1 MFRFS
6 VLSRLV
12 FLGLLVVNT
21 AVAQYD
27 IDSLKQVIQN
37 PKLHDTIKL
46 ETIKAI
52 VNNTYDT
59 QESIKYNAQLG
70 SIAQKNLANPKLSAL
85 LKKRYS
91 QYLASYYS
99 NLAVLQQEEGN
110 PAATKTI
117 EKAIALNRAINDE
130 KELYATILTKGLLLY
145 KEKKVK
151 QAIACL
157 YQARQYFEKHE
168 AESLDDLWYVNLN
181 LGTFHSEQEQNEKA
195 IPFYKKAI
203 YYFDKKKGALTL
215 DDNIQKSII
224 YMNIGSSYIAIKQF
238 DKAVTSLNQ
247 ALQLA
252 RANDDGYR
260 AALSLGRLGLIDMKY
275 ERFKAAEAKFT
286 EAIALSD
293 SPISKSY
300 ALVTLGKVYY
310 YDNQKEKAIERLE
323 EGLALSQSVGWNE
336 LVMDSAELLDVIYK
350 EKGNYKKAY
359 ENSTLFNKLSD
370 SSKVR
375 DNRNELKQQELK
387 YDYDKKVWTYKL
399 ATEKKNAA
407 KNNLLIGLSALVV
420 LLLIGAYFLYRNY
433 KHKQTISSFEKKA
446 LQQKLLLTQM
456 NPHFIFNSVDN
467 IQSLIHDNR
476 QQEAVKY
483 LSSFSKLTRQILE
496 HSTENYI
503 TLEEELTMLE
513 NYISIQQLLYNNK
526 FTFSIETSNIEAP
539 ESILVPPM
547 VAQPFIENAIKHGL
561 KNKTTNGEIAIVFE
575 MKDNKLLFEVQDNG
589 SGFSSDLKPSN
600 HKSVAI
606 QLTKERLQSISN
618 QDQFTVAMEN
628 RLDDDRNVIG
638 AKVFF
643 EIPYLYEN

>member
-27 IDSLKQVIQN
+27 IDSLKAVIKN
-37 PKLHDTIKL
+37 PRLHDTTRL
-46 ETIKAI
+46 YTIALLI
-52 VNNTYDT
+52 DNLYEN
-59 QESIKYNAQLG
+59 QEVVPYNAMMG
-70 SIAQKNLANPKLSAL
+70 RIAQKNLHNKNLSAELHKKYTMYLAAYYNNISVQMEESRNPKAL
-85 LKKRYS
+85 D
-91 QYLASYYS
+91 YLNKSIGLYRSVQA
-99 NLAVLQQEEGN
+99 
-110 PAATKTI
+110 
-117 EKAIALNRAINDE
+117 NDE
-130 KELYATILTKGLLLY
+130 VYSSVVSKGLLLSRRKSY
-145 KEKKVK
+145 KEAITCYFDALRYFEKNKEENADGISYVYSNLGVLYGDQDQWRESIKYLKKAVLVIEQKKEKKTVEDELQK
-151 QAIACL
+151 FAM
-157 YQARQYFEKHE
+157 
-168 AESLDDLWYVNLN
+168 
-181 LGTFHSEQEQNEKA
+181 
-195 IPFYKKAI
+195 
-203 YYFDKKKGALTL
+203 YY
-215 DDNIQKSII
+215 
-224 YMNIGSSYIAIKQF
+224 NIGSAYII
-238 DKAVTSLNQ
+238 LNDYKNGEAYLKN
-247 ALQLA
+247 AL
-252 RANDDGYR
+252 
-260 AALSLGRLGLIDMKY
+260 ALSKKHHQNSYSSFALGKLAVVDLHYKR
-275 ERFKAAEAKFT
+275 EAEAEQKFLEST
-286 EAIALSD
+286 QIAESSLSKGFSLVNLGD
-293 SPISKSY
+293 LYFQRKEYEKSK
-300 ALVTLGKVYY
+300 
-310 YDNQKEKAIERLE
+310 RFLE
-323 EGLALSQSVGWNE
+323 EGLALAEEVSNE
-336 LVMDSAELLDVIYK
+336 DLKVQGYELLYK
-350 EKGNYKKAY
+350 INKLKGNYKESLRMLELY
-359 ENSTLFNKLSD
+359 NSIED
-370 SSKVR
+370 SSKVVETK
-375 DNRNELKQQELK
+375 NELKQQQLK
-387 YDYDKKVWTYKL
+387 YDYQKKELNYKL

-407 KNNLLIGLSALVV
+407 KNNLLILLSSLVA

-433 KHKQTISSFEKKA
+433 KQKQTISSFEKKA

-526 FTFSIETSNIEAP
+526 FTFSIEISNIEAP

-575 MKDNKLLFEVQDNG
+575 MKDDKLLFEVQDNG
-589 SGFSSDLKPSN
+589 SGFASDLKPSN

-618 QDQFTVAMEN
+618 QDDFTVTMEN

>member
-12 FLGLLVVNT
+12 FLALLAVNT

-27 IDSLKQVIQN
+27 IDSLKAVIKN
-37 PKLHDTIKL
+37 PRLHDTIKL
-46 ETIKAI
+46 EAIKAI

-70 SIAQKNLANPKLSAL
+70 SIAQKNLANPKLSAV

-110 PAATKTI
+110 PAASKTI

-203 YYFDKKKGALTL
+203 YYFDKKNGALTL

-310 YDNQKEKAIERLE
+310 YDNQKDKAIERLE

-359 ENSTLFNKLSD
+359 ENSTLFYKLSD

-375 DNRNELKQQELK
+375 ENRNELKQQELK

-433 KHKQTISSFEKKA
+433 KQKQTISSFEKKA

-483 LSSFSKLTRQILE
+483 LSRFSKLTRQILE

-589 SGFSSDLKPSN
+589 SGFASDLKPSN

-618 QDQFTVAMEN
+618 QDDFTVSMEN

>member
-12 FLGLLVVNT
+12 FLALLVVNT

-27 IDSLKQVIQN
+27 IDSLKAVIKN
-37 PKLHDTIKL
+37 PKLHDTVKL

-59 QESIKYNAQLG
+59 QESIKYNSQLG
-70 SIAQKNLANPKLSAL
+70 SLAQKNLANPKLSAV

-359 ENSTLFNKLSD
+359 ENSTLFYKLSD

-375 DNRNELKQQELK
+375 ENRNELKQQELK

-399 ATEKKNAA
+399 AAEKKNAA

-433 KHKQTISSFEKKA
+433 KQKQTISSFEKKA

-589 SGFSSDLKPSN
+589 SGFGSDLKPSN

-618 QDQFTVAMEN
+618 QDDFTVAMEN

>member
-6 VLSRLV
+6 VLSWVVL
-12 FLGLLVVNT
+12 LLLVVSPV
-21 AVAQYD
+21 AAQYD
-27 IDSLKQVIQN
+27 IDSLKTVLAT
-37 PKLHDTIKL
+37 KKVHDTVKL

-59 QESIKYNAQLG
+59 QESIKYNALLG
-70 SIAQKNLANPKLSAL
+70 SMAQKNLANLKLSAL
-85 LKKRYS
+85 LKRRYT

-117 EKAIALNRAINDE
+117 EKAIALNRSINDK
-130 KELYATILTKGLLLY
+130 KELYANVLTKGLLLY
-145 KEKKVK
+145 KEKKFK

-168 AESLDDLWYVNLN
+168 ATSLDNLWYVNLN

-203 YYFDKKKGALTL
+203 YYFDKKKGAITL

-224 YMNIGSSYIAIKQF
+224 YMNMGSSYIALKQF

-275 ERFKAAEAKFT
+275 ERFKAAEAKFK
-286 EAIALSD
+286 EAISLSD

-350 EKGNYKKAY
+350 EKRNYKKAY
-359 ENSTLFNKLSD
+359 ENSTLFYKLSD

-375 DNRNELKQQELK
+375 ENRNELKQQELK

-433 KHKQTISSFEKKA
+433 KQKQTISAFEKKE
-446 LQQKLLLTQM
+446 LKQKLLLTQM
-456 NPHFIFNSVDN
+456 NPHFIFNSIDN
-467 IQSLIHDNR
+467 IQSLIYNK
-476 QQEAVKY
+476 QEKEAVNY
-483 LSSFSKLTRQILE
+483 LTKFSKLTRQILE
-496 HSTENYI
+496 NSNENYI
-503 TLEEELTMLE
+503 TLEEELTMID
-513 NYISIQQLLYNNK
+513 NYLSIQQLLYNNK
-526 FTFSIETSNIEAP
+526 FDYTVKVADGIDAEA
-539 ESILVPPM
+539 ILVPPM
-547 VAQPFIENAIKHGL
+547 LTQPFIENAIKHGL
-561 KNKTTNGEIAIVFE
+561 KNTTEKGKIAIEFT
-575 MKDNKLLFEVQDNG
+575 MKDKQLGFQITDNG
-589 SGFSSDLKPSN
+589 SGFGSAEKDSSK
-600 HKSVAI
+600 KSLAI
-606 QLTKERLQSISN
+606 KITKERLSSLAKN
-618 QDQFTVAMEN
+618 NHFEVHVEN
-628 RLDDDRNVIG
+628 VLDANKSVVG
-638 AKVFF
+638 AIVYFD
-643 EIPYLYEN
+643 IPYLYEN

>member
-12 FLGLLVVNT
+12 FLALLVVNT

-85 LKKRYS
+85 LKRRYT

-110 PAATKTI
+110 PAASKTI
-117 EKAIALNRAINDE
+117 EKAIAINRAISDE

-589 SGFSSDLKPSN
+589 SGFASDLKPSN

-618 QDQFTVAMEN
+618 QDDFTVAMEN

>member
-1 MFRFS
+1 
-6 VLSRLV
+6 V

>member
-1 MFRFS
+1 MLRFS

-27 IDSLKQVIQN
+27 IDSLKAVIKN
-37 PKLHDTIKL
+37 PRLHDTIKL

-70 SIAQKNLANPKLSAL
+70 SIAQKNLANPKLSAV
-85 LKKRYS
+85 LKRRYT

-110 PAATKTI
+110 PAASKTI

-151 QAIACL
+151 QAIASL

-181 LGTFHSEQEQNEKA
+181 LGTFHSEHEQNEKA

-224 YMNIGSSYIAIKQF
+224 YMNMGSSYIAIKQF

-359 ENSTLFNKLSD
+359 ENSTLFYKLSD

-375 DNRNELKQQELK
+375 ENRNELKQQELK

-433 KHKQTISSFEKKA
+433 KQKQTISSFEKKA

-589 SGFSSDLKPSN
+589 SGFASDLKPSN

-618 QDQFTVAMEN
+618 QDDFTVTMEN